1 MRRTGALIGFALLAC
16 VQVNPAF
23 DELDELGDGESGESE
38 RGDGDG
44 DRGDGDGEAGD
55 GDPGDGDGDGAPGDG
70 DGEPGDG
77 DGEPGDGEGDDG
89 EPGDGDGDG
98 ESDTGDGDGDNPLC
112 EPGSF
117 DDALPAVVGGAV
129 MVDASK
135 APGFVEQD
143 LDCQVLVICNG
154 KQELCSTQT
163 PYIAQLSSGGLM
175 VPGVALM
182 EPAPIRVHFQPGKP
196 SCGMPPLILDP
207 TQYLEISWIGNNLPE
222 TIQVRLPCFEGTV
235 LDLWVAQDGSTF
247 YDEQLT
253 DEAAIW

>member
-1 MRRTGALIGFALLAC
+1 MRRTGPLIGFALLAC

-44 DRGDGDGEAGD
+44 DRGDGDGEPGE
-55 GDPGDGDGDGAPGDG
+55 GDGDG
-70 DGEPGDG
+70 
-77 DGEPGDGEGDDG
+77 DG

-98 ESDTGDGDGDNPLC
+98 ESDTGDGDGDNTLC

-117 DDALPAVVGGAV
+117 DDATPAVVGGAV